1 MRGFL
6 IIKSH
11 DDLRLEKIRVDDFYH
26 YARGKVFRQGAG
38 TKDAKN
44 IKQGATGGLQ
54 AGKPQFLVNCTDML
68 YAKPKKEGAHIMNQ
82 GLIAKNLCFLRKQ
95 HNLTQEALAN
105 ELCVSRQA
113 VSKWETGN
121 TLPDL
126 EALIGLS
133 KLYKATIN
141 ELLEPVIR
149 TPYIDSFEQ
158 IPMLDKE
165 RLMTVVFTL
174 SKEEIVKACMGA
186 SPQVNAFLEALLP
199 EIDFQQERERIG
211 RIRMEAVEDAQNCIV
226 SLINLS

>member
-1 MRGFL
+1 
-6 IIKSH
+6 
-11 DDLRLEKIRVDDFYH
+11 
-26 YARGKVFRQGAG
+26 
-38 TKDAKN
+38 
-44 IKQGATGGLQ
+44 
-54 AGKPQFLVNCTDML
+54 
-68 YAKPKKEGAHIMNQ
+68 MNQ

-95 HNLTQEALAN
+95 HNLTQEALAT

-133 KLYKATIN
+133 KLYKTTIN

-149 TPYIDSFEQ
+149 APYIDSFEH
-158 IPMLDKE
+158 ISMLDKE
-165 RLMTVVFTL
+165 RLTAVVSSL

-186 SPQVNAFLEALLP
+186 SPQVNAFLEALLH
-199 EIDFQQERERIG
+199 EIYFQEERERLG
-211 RIRMEAVEDAQNCIV
+211 RVRMEAVEDAQNCIV